1 MSLIVTRRT
10 AARLIFIIGFLLM
23 FLGSAFLI
31 GSMAGISRISVLVS
45 FCFVLL
51 GVLCA
56 VFALRLNKSSLYLFF
71 AAFFLQMGFYLL
83 LSALAIVPFSF
94 SQSWPL
100 LSVFSGLALF
110 PAGWRRYGCLRSR
123 YIVPSVFFVALGS
136 VLMIFSLDLVP
147 FSFARFMINWWP
159 LLVVL
164 TGLVL
169 VLISLSTKSHSGNN
183 SPDSTGDS
191 GDSKR

>member
-23 FLGSAFLI
+23 FLGSAFLV
-31 GSMAGISRISVLVS
+31 GSMAGISRISVLAS
-45 FCFVLL
+45 FGFVLL

-71 AAFFLQMGFYLL
+71 AAFFFQMGFFLL
-83 LSALAIVPFSF
+83 LSALAIVPASF
-94 SQSWPL
+94 SKSWPL
-100 LSVFSGLALF
+100 LSVFSGLALL

-123 YIVPSVFFVALGS
+123 YVVPSLFFAALGS
-136 VLMIFSLDLVP
+136 ILMIFSLDLVS
-147 FSFARFMINWWP
+147 FSFARFVLDWWP

-164 TGLVL
+164 AGLVL
-169 VLISLSTKSHSGNN
+169 VLISLGTKNYSGNN
-183 SPDSTGDS
+183 PPDSNGDS
-191 GDSKR
+191 GDSGR

>member
-1 MSLIVTRRT
+1 MSLIITRRT

-45 FCFVLL
+45 FVFVLI

-56 VFALRLNKSSLYLFF
+56 VCALRLNKSSLYLFF
-71 AAFFLQMGFYLL
+71 AAFFLQMGFFLL
-83 LSALAIVPFSF
+83 LSALAIVPVSF
-94 SQSWPL
+94 SKSWPL

-123 YIVPSVFFVALGS
+123 YVVPSVFFAALGS
-136 VLMIFSLDLVP
+136 ILMIFSLDLVS
-147 FSFARFMINWWP
+147 FSFARFMLDWWP

-169 VLISLSTKSHSGNN
+169 VLISLGTKNHFGNDTSGSGGN
-183 SPDSTGDS
+183 SGDS
-191 GDSKR
+191 GR